1 MEQRTAGIRLEVNG
15 EEREFR
21 GPADTPLLWVLRD
34 AFGLKGTKY
43 GCGTGACG
51 SCVVLMQGEPRHAC
65 TLPVADAAGKR
76 VVTIEGL
83 ASDPQRP
90 VVQAWIA
97 EQVPQC
103 GYCQPAQLLTASW
116 LLERHPEPTDAQI
129 DAAMSHLLCRCG
141 TYPRIRRA
149 IHRAAL
155 WSAAEPPQRT
165 DALGALPAG
174 PAGAGTFLN
183 PWLRINRDGS
193 VTLFVDRAE
202 MGQGAITGLAMLAAE
217 ELEIGL

>member
-83 ASDPQRP
+83 ALGRTLHPLQEAFNTFGAS
-90 VVQAWIA
+90 
-97 EQVPQC
+97 QC
-103 GYCQPAQLLTASW
+103 GYCTPGMIMTSYH
-116 LLERHPEPTDAQI
+116 LLEQNPNPSEEEIRHGLEGNY
-129 DAAMSHLLCRCG
+129 CRCTG
-141 TYPRIRRA
+141 YQNIV
-149 IHRAAL
+149 AAVQT
-155 WSAAEPPQRT
+155 AAEKM
-165 DALGALPAG
+165 
-174 PAGAGTFLN
+174 
-183 PWLRINRDGS
+183 
-193 VTLFVDRAE
+193 RA
-202 MGQGAITGLAMLAAE
+202 
-217 ELEIGL
+217 